1 MGMSHDDFPA
11 RVRAER
17 KRQRVT
23 QQQLA
28 DAAHVSLRTIQM
40 FEGRKSATTPA
51 NRHAIA
57 EALGLDEN
65 GVAAAGDDPFA
76 EFPRDIQAALL
87 IIGAYLMT
95 KSEEQRMQVV
105 HDLTRQIFEARR

>member
-1 MGMSHDDFPA
+1 MSHDDFPA

-65 GVAAAGDDPFA
+65 GNGTAAETRANWPA
-76 EFPRDIQAALL
+76 EVQVFLDV
-87 IIGAYLMT
+87 IGAYLMT
-95 KSEEQRMQVV
+95 MPEERRMRVI